1 MSIQNVSMR
10 EVTAQDD
17 FKAIYEII
25 NETELR
31 FLDPSK
37 KGKVSLGESADDLKE
52 SYCNQDSHCKGFI
65 AYNQVEKIV
74 AFMGVTQSESTKNGF
89 IQYGNME
96 GHEQLISP
104 LLEKCAASIKEQG
117 GTKIVKF
124 VPAKFGQIRN
134 EEITFFE
141 KFGFMSDEFAYM
153 TTNLALDSWERPA
166 EFDSFG
172 IEPVTEL
179 NRDRILQL
187 LLEDGEED
195 MAELFKTQ
203 FSSNRHLDQVTLVLR
218 DEQTN
223 EIAGLAYYRVMLTRK
238 GTEAKS
244 MEATAFGVHFRPMF
258 PLGMKEKSR
267 LIQAALQS
275 MKELGLTQV
284 FTRLTLKNF
293 DTFAAMVKEGFHNQD
308 LEDLNI
314 IRLTKT
320 I

>member
-1 MSIQNVSMR
+1 MMR
-10 EVTAQDD
+10 EVTVQDD
-17 FKAIYEII
+17 FNAIYELI

-37 KGKVSLGESADDLKE
+37 KGMVSLGESANALKE

-65 AYNQVEKIV
+65 AYNQLEEMV
-74 AFMGVTQSESTKNGF
+74 AFMGVTLSESTKNGF
-89 IQYGNME
+89 IQYGITE

-104 LLEKCAASIKEQG
+104 LLEKCAASIKAQG
-117 GTKIVKF
+117 GTKIMKF

-134 EEITFFE
+134 KEITFFE
-141 KFGFMSDEFAYM
+141 KFGFVSDEYAFM
-153 TTNLALDSWERPA
+153 TTKLALDCWERPV
-166 EFDSFG
+166 EFDNSG
-172 IEPVTEL
+172 IEPVTHL
-179 NRDRILQL
+179 NRDSILQL
-187 LLEDGEED
+187 LLDDGEED
-195 MAELFKTQ
+195 MAELFKNQ

-238 GTEAKS
+238 GTEAES
-244 MEATAFGVHFRPMF
+244 MEATAFGVHFRPTF
-258 PLGMKEKSR
+258 SLGMKEKSR

-314 IRLTKT
+314 IRLSKS